1 MPELGEPV
9 HPVLEELQA
18 FEGRQAEGPLNQGE
32 VDPVGRLLGPG
43 GIRRRLGG
51 SGRRLGHEFT
61 IARPEACRARMLD
74 DDSSTAFTATM
85 RGPGRIPAFEKEN
98 A

>member
-9 HPVLEELQA
+9 HPILEEL
-18 FEGRQAEGPLNQGE
+18 ETLNGRQAEG
-32 VDPVGRLLGPG
+32 
-43 GIRRRLGG
+43 
-51 SGRRLGHEFT
+51 
-61 IARPEACRARMLD
+61 RARMFD